1 MDEIVQNGDAHLQ
14 QRRSGELWLPRIRE
28 EQGDPAGSPSAY
40 GAAAGTRVG
49 GGLGLQLA
57 HRGRRR
63 GARVPGLLD
72 GVGQFVGE
80 QLVADSGLRI
90 ERPGRKVH
98 RAVLSEGAGAPRL
111 STLDGRG
118 VGMDAELTEVG
129 SQTPLHVRAQP
140 VVQPLAAGPT

>member
-1 MDEIVQNGDAHLQ
+1 MATHISSSVEVVSCGC
-14 QRRSGELWLPRIRE
+14 RGSGKSRVTPPGARPRTAPP
-28 EQGDPAGSPSAY
+28 PARAL
-40 GAAAGTRVG
+40 AAASASSSPTEVAGEA
-49 GGLGLQLA
+49 L
-57 HRGRRR
+57 
-63 GARVPGLLD
+63 RVPGLLD
-72 GVGQFVGE
+72 GVGQLVGE

-98 RAVLSEGAGAPRL
+98 RAVLSDGAGAPRL